1 MKSWLRTDTP
11 WIWLNAAAVSI
22 SLLLVLGLLLLIAIQ
37 GLGHF
42 WPKTVAEMSYRDE
55 QDQVRMIM
63 GEIAGTNQYGGLIAG
78 SVDAGDE
85 TAGRV
90 PFQYLIKSGNREVN
104 GYDFHWVPASKIERW
119 HYPDQVTVIERK
131 EWGNYYGFIESIN
144 EQGRAIATN
153 LDAWPVLWVKLN
165 ETSKHVDK
173 IQQIEK
179 GAISKISL
187 QLEQL
192 KLRKKR
198 LLMERATRTDELSL
212 LDVEITGC
220 EQQYRRYQDE
230 LDQLYPLIK
239 QYSVVARDAN
249 EQRHI
254 IPLANI
260 VRIYQPNRLSGSDK
274 IGIYWS
280 RFTEFITG
288 EPREANSE
296 GGIFP
301 ALFGTVM
308 MVIVMSLV
316 VAPLGVVAAI
326 YLQEYAKQGFV
337 TQLIRISVHNLAGVP
352 SVVFGVFGLGFFVN
366 VLGGEMD
373 RLFYPEAY
381 PVPVFATPGL
391 LWASLTMAMLTL
403 PVVIVSTEEGLLRV
417 PRSIREGSL
426 ALGATQAETLWRTV
440 LPLVSPAMLTGLIL
454 AVARAAGEVA
464 PLMLVGVVKL
474 APALPVDSSF
484 PFVHLERKFMHLGFH
499 IYDVG
504 FQSAHI
510 EAARPLVYAT
520 ALLLVIVI
528 ISLNLTAVC
537 IRNYLRKKYQAM
549 EE

>member
-11 WIWLNAAAVSI
+11 CIWLNAAAVSI
-22 SLLLVLGLLLLIAIQ
+22 SLLMVLGLLLLIAIQ

-55 QDQVRMIM
+55 QDQVRMII

-212 LDVEITGC
+212 LDVEITEC
-220 EQQYRRYQDE
+220 EQQYQRYQDE